1 MCKGAYNPRLG
12 VYVFNAQVPETLQNY
27 HTENAFDVMTATEY
41 MRNRFSAGLRNGRQ
55 ATLVA
60 LVDGELQHI
69 ARIRL
74 AHSAY
79 SSIGSGYL
87 EFFHVPEL
95 GLNDYTAYYV
105 PKARFGWD
113 GEPLVLALLQKCFD
127 VSCKSDGYKIQEALR
142 KIAEYFKLKTYT
154 IVNTIT

>member
-1 MCKGAYNPRLG
+1 ML
-12 VYVFNAQVPETLQNY
+12 TNY
-27 HTENAFDVMTATEY
+27 HTQNAFDVMNATEY
-41 MRNRFSAGLRNGRQ
+41 MQKRFSAGLRYGRQ
-55 ATLVA
+55 AVLVA
-60 LVDGELQHI
+60 LVNNQVQHI

-87 EFFHVPEL
+87 EFFRVPTI
-95 GLNDYTAYYV
+95 GLNDYNAFYV

-127 VSCKSDGYKIQEALR
+127 VSCKSDGYKVQEALR
-142 KIAEYFKLKTYT
+142 KIAEYFGLKNYT
-154 IVNTIT
+154 IVNTIC